1 MGIGDFADKMK
12 DLGQEHG
19 DKIGQ
24 GLDAAA
30 DRAKEKFGHEDQID
44 GAVEKG
50 KEFLSGGESKP
61 KPGWR

>member
-12 DLGQEHG
+12 DLGKEHG

-30 DRAKEKFGHEDQID
+30 DKAKEKFGHEGEIDQ
-44 GAVEKG
+44 AVEKG
-50 KEFLSGGESKP
+50 KEFLGGESKP
-61 KPGWR
+61 EPGQQ